1 MSEIEEK
8 RKTAPAKETENILP
22 GAVQTPVVGHVP
34 RSGGLW
40 RDLTAY
46 WILGLCNIYG
56 YVVMLSAA
64 HDVLDKFP
72 HQIPSDKPHERDC
85 HLVSTGAILL
95 ADVLPAMFVK
105 MIMPFVPFRV
115 HFLVAVAV
123 ISSAAGFLLVA
134 MAYFEW
140 MAILGVVITSA
151 SCGIGDSTFLGYS
164 SKFNKNVVSTWSSG
178 GGAAGVIASVS
189 YATLTEFRLSPSET
203 MLVMLIFPFI
213 EAMSFWVLLRKPQR
227 AVASAITGALIEEQK
242 PLIGFAQKF
251 AYARTLVKYMMP
263 LALGLFE
270 LVLFKNIF
278 LDKASQYRWLNVA
291 YRIGEFVAR
300 SSVNLC
306 QFPKIWLMVVFQFMN
321 LAYFFTEVTFF
332 YTPSIWITFTII
344 VWEGLLGGGGYVNT
358 FYRMSHEIP
367 PARLQFAM
375 ATVVQADAYGIAL
388 AGFLAIPV
396 HNAICSLPTLQLAQS
411 SDIAPPNIVIIMAD
425 DMGFDDVSFRGAK
438 EFITPNIDALAY
450 HGKILHRLYA
460 PPMCTPSRSALLT
473 GLYPFHTGTQHY
485 ILLNQE
491 PWGPLTNFITM
502 PEVFQ
507 AHGYSTNLIGKW
519 HLGMGH
525 KQFTPTYNGFDYH
538 YGYWGAFIDYYDK
551 TSKME
556 TPGFSLGYDFR
567 RNLDLECDKGN
578 NTYVTDLFTAEA
590 ERIIMQNSGSKP
602 LFLLVTHLAV
612 HTANE
617 EDPLQAP
624 EEEIEKFSYI
634 PDIRRR
640 KYAGIQKNSPWE
652 GGTRV
657 SGAIWAPVLQNQGS
671 IFQQPMHVADWFA
684 TLAAAAN
691 IPLNKSL
698 TLDGINL
705 WTELV
710 TSKTDTPPY
719 PKREIVHSLDTQAEM
734 YSYSKGQYKYIK
746 GTSLEGRYDYH
757 FSQRPKQIIDPR
769 EKYYYENIRQSAAFQ
784 ALQKY
789 DKKPLTNSRMHNLRV
804 KASVQCEAKSLKPDS
819 NCKPLEEEC
828 LFNIWKD
835 PCERRNLGC
844 LHKYDNIMKSMRED
858 LLKLKATA
866 VPPLTGRGSPE
877 YDPSRYDCTWTNYLD
892 IFPKNCR
899 ILDKLAKILFEVFSN
914 AGQEDFKYNQEETI

>member
-1 MSEIEEK
+1 MK
-8 RKTAPAKETENILP
+8 
-22 GAVQTPVVGHVP
+22 
-34 RSGGLW
+34 
-40 RDLTAY
+40 
-46 WILGLCNIYG
+46 
-56 YVVMLSAA
+56 
-64 HDVLDKFP
+64 
-72 HQIPSDKPHERDC
+72 
-85 HLVSTGAILL
+85 
-95 ADVLPAMFVK
+95 
-105 MIMPFVPFRV
+105 
-115 HFLVAVAV
+115 
-123 ISSAAGFLLVA
+123 
-134 MAYFEW
+134 
-140 MAILGVVITSA
+140 
-151 SCGIGDSTFLGYS
+151 
-164 SKFNKNVVSTWSSG
+164 
-178 GGAAGVIASVS
+178 
-189 YATLTEFRLSPSET
+189 
-203 MLVMLIFPFI
+203 
-213 EAMSFWVLLRKPQR
+213 
-227 AVASAITGALIEEQK
+227 LIESC
-242 PLIGFAQKF
+242 
-251 AYARTLVKYMMP
+251 
-263 LALGLFE
+263 
-270 LVLFKNIF
+270 
-278 LDKASQYRWLNVA
+278 AS
-291 YRIGEFVAR
+291 I
-300 SSVNLC
+300 
-306 QFPKIWLMVVFQFMN
+306 IMVIIQ
-321 LAYFFTEVTFF
+321 TF
-332 YTPSIWITFTII
+332 
-344 VWEGLLGGGGYVNT
+344 
-358 FYRMSHEIP
+358 H
-367 PARLQFAM
+367 
-375 ATVVQADAYGIAL
+375 
-388 AGFLAIPV
+388 
-396 HNAICSLPTLQLAQS
+396 LAQS
-411 SDIAPPNIVIIMAD
+411 SEMVPPNIVIIMAD

-491 PWGPLTNFITM
+491 PWGPLTKFITM

-634 PDIRRR
+634 QDIRRR
-640 KYAGIQKNSPWE
+640 KYAAIVSKLDESVGRIVYALDRANKLNNTIVIFYSDNGAPTVGLFSNTGSNWPLRGQKNSPWE
-652 GGTRV
+652 GGTRI
-657 SGAIWAPVLQNQGS
+657 SGAIWAPLLQNRGS

-691 IPLNKSL
+691 IHLNQSL

-719 PKREIVHSLDTQAEM
+719 SEREIVHSLDNQAEM

-757 FSQRPKQIIDPR
+757 LSQRPKKIIDPR
-769 EKYYYENIRQSAAFQ
+769 EKYYYENIRQSATFQ

-789 DKKPLTNSRMHNLRV
+789 DEKPLTNSRMHNLRV
-804 KASVQCEAKSLKPDS
+804 KASVQCEAKSLKPNS

-828 LFNIWKD
+828 LFNVWKD
-835 PCERRNLGC
+835 PCEQRNLAR

-858 LLKLKATA
+858 ILKLKATA
-866 VPPLTGRGSPE
+866 APPLTGRGSPE

-892 IFPKNCR
+892 IFPKNYILPCNRELLPCSR
-899 ILDKLAKILFEVFSN
+899 IA
-914 AGQEDFKYNQEETI
+914 